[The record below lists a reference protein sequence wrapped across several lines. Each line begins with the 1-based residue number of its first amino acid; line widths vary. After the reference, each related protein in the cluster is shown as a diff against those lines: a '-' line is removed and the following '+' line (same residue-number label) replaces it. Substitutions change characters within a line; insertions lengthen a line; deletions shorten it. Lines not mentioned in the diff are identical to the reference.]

1 MNIECSEVLTSKIY
15 SAPYTKKQEHGILE
29 NYITMASGCLIIN
42 VRCLQ
47 PCMEALGLFS
57 LRKRRLQGDLIVT
70 FQHLNRA
77 TEKKGTDSVARSV
90 VIEQGEIVSVLKIVD
105 LG

>member
-1 MNIECSEVLTSKIY
+1 MI
-15 SAPYTKKQEHGILE
+15 QE
-29 NYITMASGCLIIN
+29 
-42 VRCLQ
+42 
-47 PCMEALGLFS
+47 MEHLSYKDRLKELGLFS
-57 LRKRRLQGDLIVT
+57 LRKRRLKGDLIVT

-90 VIEQGEIVSVLKIVD
+90 VIEQGEIVSSLKSVD